1 MLIWKARYHPLQ
13 NIARNIKSKA
23 RQKRRALMPFHIL
36 GADAGNLFLQG
47 GGGGGG
53 WALGPVLMQFWD
65 FSIISLLATVL
76 SLQSFNNSLGD
87 SYIVYLL
94 LDIMFRFTYD
104 EWKLC
109 KILKFYQQD
118 CSSKKRQ
125 LSVELKGPIKIKCY
139 LFPQFIVSIG

>member
-1 MLIWKARYHPLQ
+1 MSNESREGSDQMLIWKARYHPLQ

-53 WALGPVLMQFWD
+53 GGGGALGPVLMQFWD

-94 LDIMFRFTYD
+94 LDIMFRFT
-104 EWKLC
+104 
-109 KILKFYQQD
+109 
-118 CSSKKRQ
+118 
-125 LSVELKGPIKIKCY
+125 
-139 LFPQFIVSIG
+139 

>member
-1 MLIWKARYHPLQ
+1 
-13 NIARNIKSKA
+13 
-23 RQKRRALMPFHIL
+23 MPFHIL

-104 EWKLC
+104 E
-109 KILKFYQQD
+109 
-118 CSSKKRQ
+118 
-125 LSVELKGPIKIKCY
+125 
-139 LFPQFIVSIG
+139 